1 MERDALTG
9 SEESRKF
16 RTRWRVVGR
25 FKRLARPTPTIIV
38 SCINRN
44 AGMDVQSRVIRLDG
58 KGSRGVALTLLLF
71 AHFCLPPKNGKR
83 VYEKIWIANERVK
96 VITAAIVGLLPLPP
110 RDSSVLFDPLLAIK
124 GRAKVEIEIRNRW
137 SSLGN
142 SSTVA
147 FVFRDFDRS

>member
-1 MERDALTG
+1 MRLRET
-9 SEESRKF
+9 RKVVNLGLEP
-16 RTRWRVVGR
+16 RWRVVGR

-58 KGSRGVALTLLLF
+58 KGSRGVAPAPLPF

-96 VITAAIVGLLPLPP
+96 VITAAIVGRIVASTPARFL
-110 RDSSVLFDPLLAIK
+110 RF
-124 GRAKVEIEIRNRW
+124 IR
-137 SSLGN
+137 SIIGN
-142 SSTVA
+142 
-147 FVFRDFDRS
+147 